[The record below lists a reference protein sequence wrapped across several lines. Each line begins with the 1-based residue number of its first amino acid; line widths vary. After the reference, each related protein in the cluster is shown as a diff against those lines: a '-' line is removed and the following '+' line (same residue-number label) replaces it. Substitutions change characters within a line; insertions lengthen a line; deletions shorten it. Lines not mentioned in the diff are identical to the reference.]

1 MALEAVVFPQDFFG
15 YGWGGGA
22 AWRGDLGEML
32 EAECEM
38 GGGGGGGVDGVL
50 DASCSS
56 LVQNRVQEW
65 NVNCPPAPA
74 PAAAEGSR
82 RKRQRT
88 RSVKNKEEV
97 ESQRMTHIAVER
109 NRRRQMNEY
118 LAVLRSLMPASY
130 VQRGDQASIVAG
142 AINYVKEL
150 EQLLQSLEVQK
161 RLKQRAD
168 AAGIASAFDDFFSF
182 PQYCAY
188 SPAAGDAAGGEAD
201 EAGHQTGTANIEVT
215 MVESHANL
223 KVLSRRRPRQLF
235 ELVVGLQTLRL
246 LPLHL
251 NVTSVHHMAMYSF
264 SLKVED
270 DCPYTSV
277 DEIATAVH
285 QMLGK
290 IQEAANF

>member
-1 MALEAVVFPQDFFG
+1 M
-15 YGWGGGA
+15 
-22 AWRGDLGEML
+22 
-32 EAECEM
+32 
-38 GGGGGGGVDGVL
+38 
-50 DASCSS
+50 
-56 LVQNRVQEW
+56 
-65 NVNCPPAPA
+65 
-74 PAAAEGSR
+74 
-82 RKRQRT
+82 
-88 RSVKNKEEV
+88 
-97 ESQRMTHIAVER
+97 
-109 NRRRQMNEY
+109 
-118 LAVLRSLMPASY
+118 
-130 VQRGDQASIVAG
+130 AG
-142 AINYVKEL
+142 AIDYVKEL

-182 PQYCAY
+182 PQYSTY
-188 SPAAGDAAGGEAD
+188 SPTAGDAAGGEAD
-201 EAGHQTGTANIEVT
+201 EVGHRAGTANIEVT

-223 KVLSRRRPRQLF
+223 KVLSRRRPRQLL
-235 ELVVGLQTLRL
+235 ELVVGLQSLRL

-264 SLKVED
+264 SLKVCLPQLTDFIDLNFFHGVCADPFFLLPVKVED

>member
-1 MALEAVVFPQDFFG
+1 MATAILLTHSLTHSPQLASYAKHRLAHSDDSKVEQQNLCLWLCSYIVASRFCTSTFASFLWISMPACG
-15 YGWGGGA
+15 TA
-22 AWRGDLGEML
+22 SASNKARTHKSQALL
-32 EAECEM
+32 FKFS
-38 GGGGGGGVDGVL
+38 GGGGGEKKG
-50 DASCSS
+50 
-56 LVQNRVQEW
+56 
-65 NVNCPPAPA
+65 
-74 PAAAEGSR
+74 R
-82 RKRQRT
+82 RT
-88 RSVKNKEEV
+88 V
-97 ESQRMTHIAVER
+97 
-109 NRRRQMNEY
+109 
-118 LAVLRSLMPASY
+118 
-130 VQRGDQASIVAG
+130 GDQASIVAG

-264 SLKVED
+264 SLKVCLPQLTDFIRLNFFHGICADPFLPLPVKVED